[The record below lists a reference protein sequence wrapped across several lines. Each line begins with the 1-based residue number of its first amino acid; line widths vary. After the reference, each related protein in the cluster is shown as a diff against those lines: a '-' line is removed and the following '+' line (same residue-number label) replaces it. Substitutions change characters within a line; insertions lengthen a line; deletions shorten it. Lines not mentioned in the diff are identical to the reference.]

1 MTADAA
7 LLWTDGRYFLQAE
20 QELGPEWT
28 LMRGGQPGV
37 LEPKSWITE
46 TMPAGSK
53 VGVDASVHS
62 LSEARALRAHLA
74 RADCTLVCCPAGG
87 NPVDAA
93 WGASRPAFPD
103 VTLRVHAAE
112 FNGKSVAEKLVDIR
126 AELAANHVDYL
137 VVSPLDEV
145 AWLFNVRGGDL
156 AYNPVNPKPYT
167 LNPQPQ
173 TLHPK
178 P

>member
-1 MTADAA
+1 
-7 LLWTDGRYFLQAE
+7 
-20 QELGPEWT
+20 
-28 LMRGGQPGV
+28 
-37 LEPKSWITE
+37 
-46 TMPAGSK
+46 
-53 VGVDASVHS
+53 
-62 LSEARALRAHLA
+62 
-74 RADCTLVCCPAGG
+74 
-87 NPVDAA
+87 
-93 WGASRPAFPD
+93 